1 MSILNMIIF
10 FSSTVSKLPK
20 RGIFGHKFKVLFW
33 MKFCSSTNLKGR
45 KSRGKKINCRY
56 RNLFNF
62 VALSYLGNLF
72 YDLLRHLIPVTL
84 SFLKKKKKL
93 YLFLENVTIALFR
106 TFHVLRIFFRSV
118 VINCKIF
125 VQLRALSKK
134 LFSLSSSSR
143 FSINSTF

>member
-84 SFLKKKKKL
+84 SFLKKKKKIVSFPRKCDNSPFSHFPRFAYFFPKCCYKL
-93 YLFLENVTIALFR
+93 QDFCSITC
-106 TFHVLRIFFRSV
+106 TFKKIIFPL
-118 VINCKIF
+118 
-125 VQLRALSKK
+125 Q
-134 LFSLSSSSR
+134 
-143 FSINSTF
+143 